1 MIAALSFVV
10 FTSPVAFFFVASCV
24 NETQLVAPAHVMGF
38 LAFLVIYVFG
48 GLTFLPLLAAA
59 SITFFYH
66 TLPVVHKQ
74 ESLITSA
81 DEAADIVKTND
92 EKTLDRLKSEQDDAA
107 GYFAV
112 TREWTPG
119 GINGKP
125 PERITPMGATSIK
138 GEEPSQSMYQTVVG
152 SIFNRKGN
160 GGKGDANGAP
170 KKKRAANVF
179 YVVLRH
185 GHLMLYDDSEQLQV
199 RHVISLSHHSVSIY
213 GGGEKIPEGE
223 LYIRRNAICL
233 TRRDVEPALNIDLA
247 SLSKPF
253 YLFSENCSE
262 KEDFYFALLRCQERA
277 SEDDSTMEPTPPSP
291 LGFNPSHLRLLVQT
305 LYSSEEQYQTK
316 WINAI
321 LGRLFLTLY
330 KTPDLE
336 RFFKNK
342 IDKKI
347 ARVKKPT
354 FLSDVVIQ
362 KVDVGESAPFITNP
376 KLRELNVNGE
386 TIVEANVSYT
396 GGFNIE
402 IFTAARVDLGTRF
415 KTREVDLRLAAV
427 LKRLEGKIL
436 VRIKPPPSNRIWV
449 AFETMPKMELSIEPI
464 ISQRSITY
472 GPILRLIEN
481 RVREVIEETLVY
493 PHFDDLPFTD
503 TINQTYRGG
512 IWRQPKPSTTEP
524 LASQPALSAENID
537 NESAIDGS
545 VTGPPDA
552 KSLSMPNLASLSSDG
567 KKQASSSI
575 SVTDMSSDTSS
586 GLTHRAHRKPKSMRT
601 SSFTQLTVPQP
612 LVSTEAV
619 NVTAVRDITHTETDK
634 GAAKSQVKATI
645 DRSRSASMSSSPRG
659 TPVGSPSNPI
669 TPLPLAKTSSLS
681 IGEEGES
688 QDEFHLAMEGPMS
701 AEQRAPPRHSRSQS
715 LSTTSSSST
724 LVPSTPPN
732 IYGGGARTSTNSSI
746 SPMSSRTNTNLSA
759 VFNQQNLS
767 PGAKP
772 AINNAIN
779 KGVAAVAKWYKGKTE
794 PNANYN
800 APTSPTS
807 IEGFFR
813 NGTQP
818 NNSNS
823 QLQHAP
829 AIHVHHSPNY
839 ALPPPEIPPP
849 PAKHTAPIA
858 VPKRRPLPP
867 PLLPARNNGNNNNS
881 NKRVVDDVMVVAAPP
896 VEPEEDSSELSTP
909 PDEFMVSLDG
919 NTIHHHQNTG
929 NGLAGLGIMLRGDR
943 DRPPVP
949 RRQSSNSTSGSSS
962 GSVGAWDVGK
972 HQRQRGGSRSGE
984 TVGIGNISLKGKTSP
999 GKTRGS
1005 SGNGLGTH
1013 LGIGMMVDENPWNE
1027 AEEAELRGKAGW

>member
-1 MIAALSFVV
+1 
-10 FTSPVAFFFVASCV
+10 
-24 NETQLVAPAHVMGF
+24 MGF
-38 LAFLVIYVFG
+38 LVFLVIYIFG
-48 GLTFLPLLAAA
+48 GLTFLPLLAVA
-59 SITFFYH
+59 SFTYFYH
-66 TLPVVHKQ
+66 TAPVVHKQ

-81 DEAADIVKTND
+81 DEATGIVKTID

-199 RHVISLSHHSVSIY
+199 RHVISLSHHNVSIY

-233 TRRDVEPALNIDLA
+233 TRREVDPALKHDFA

-277 SEDDSTMEPTPPSP
+277 SEDDPTIEPPPPSL
-291 LGFNPSHLRLLVQT
+291 LGFDPANLRLLVQT

-321 LGRLFLTLY
+321 LGRLFLALY

-336 RFFKNK
+336 KFFKNK

-376 KLRELNVNGE
+376 KLRELMVNGE
-386 TIVEANVSYT
+386 TIVEANVSYA

-402 IFTAARVDLGTRF
+402 IFTTARVDLGTRF
-415 KTREVDLRLAAV
+415 KAREVDLRLAAV
-427 LKRLEGKIL
+427 LKKLEGKIL

-449 AFETMPKMELSIEPI
+449 SFETMPKMELNIEPI

-512 IWRQPKPSTTEP
+512 IWRQPKPETS
-524 LASQPALSAENID
+524 ASQPAISTEEID
-537 NESAIDGS
+537 TGSAIDES
-545 VTGPPDA
+545 VTGSPSDA
-552 KSLSMPNLASLSSDG
+552 KSLSMPNLTSLSSDG
-567 KKQASSSI
+567 KKQAYSSI

-586 GLTHRAHRKPKSMRT
+586 GLTHRARRKPKSMRT
-601 SSFTQLTVPQP
+601 SSFTQLTAPQP

-619 NVTAVRDITHTETDK
+619 NVTAVRVTTHTETEK

-669 TPLPLAKTSSLS
+669 SPLPSAGTSNLS

-688 QDEFHLAMEGPMS
+688 QDEFHLAMEGPTS
-701 AEQRAPPRHSRSQS
+701 TEQRPPARHSRSQS
-715 LSTTSSSST
+715 LSTTSSST
-724 LVPSTPPN
+724 TPVPSTPPN
-732 IYGGGARTSTNSSI
+732 IYGGGSRTFTNSSI
-746 SPMSSRTNTNLSA
+746 SPMGSRTNTNLSIA
-759 VFNQQNLS
+759 LSQQNPS

-772 AINNAIN
+772 TINNAIN
-779 KGVAAVAKWYKGKTE
+779 KGVAVVTRWYKGRTE
-794 PNANYN
+794 TNANN
-800 APTSPTS
+800 NTPTSPTS
-807 IEGFFR
+807 IEGFLR
-813 NGTQP
+813 NSTQP
-818 NNSNS
+818 QNNSTS

-839 ALPPPEIPPP
+839 ILPPPEFPPP
-849 PAKHTAPIA
+849 PAKRTAPIA
-858 VPKRRPLPP
+858 VPKRRPLAP

-881 NKRVVDDVMVVAAPP
+881 NKPAVDDVMVVAAPP
-896 VEPEEDSSELSTP
+896 AEPEEDSSEPSTP

-919 NTIHHHQNTG
+919 NTIHHHQNSSS
-929 NGLAGLGIMLRGDR
+929 GLAGLLRGDR

-949 RRQSSNSTSGSSS
+949 RRQSSNSASASSG

-984 TVGIGNISLKGKTSP
+984 TVGIGNFSLKGKTSP
-999 GKTRGS
+999 GRTRGS
-1005 SGNGLGTH
+1005 SGSGLGTH
-1013 LGIGMMVDENPWNE
+1013 LGSGMMEDEIPWNE
-1027 AEEAELRGKAGW
+1027 AKEAELKGKAGW